1 MKNATLAKKKMF
13 NIDAF
18 ADSILLKNKYKKKY
32 GHFDE
37 SEFEAVL
44 PSKFD
49 PFDDYDIVEH
59 NNKLWKI
66 HQSSLFD
73 DAYECKSA
81 YMDIREALRGRAK
94 VSERLSSSCE
104 TKYSNII
111 NLLVYNDK
119 YAFVIAWRNKA

>member
-1 MKNATLAKKKMF
+1 MVKRKQF

-18 ADSILLKNKYKKKY
+18 ADIILAKNKYKKKY

-37 SEFEAVL
+37 SELEAVL

-66 HQSSLFD
+66 YQSSFFD
-73 DAYECKSA
+73 DAYECKST
-81 YMDIREALRGRAK
+81 YMDIRESLRGRVK
-94 VSERLSSSCE
+94 VSDGLSDSCE
-104 TKYSNII
+104 TKYTNII
-111 NLLVYNDK
+111 NLLLNNEKFV
-119 YAFVIAWRNKA
+119 FVIAWRNKA